1 MSGFPGLLPA
11 SGPGCAPRA
20 VPPLRDRRP
29 PGPAA
34 AAKAEDSWGTRLG
47 LRVLP
52 LQPTLPLPEAG
63 SQRPPGGYPGPEN
76 APPYCSPALP
86 AGRRPTAWGVT
97 TPALGH
103 RDVGEPR
110 GRPFLLLLGS
120 PDAGG
125 AHSFSPLH
133 QAPGVAGR
141 QSLQPAQRR
150 QPPRRPF
157 SRAPGRGGGGP
168 GT

>member
-63 SQRPPGGYPGPEN
+63 SQRPPGGYPGARKR
-76 APPYCSPALP
+76 APVLLP
-86 AGRRPTAWGVT
+86 
-97 TPALGH
+97 
-103 RDVGEPR
+103 
-110 GRPFLLLLGS
+110 
-120 PDAGG
+120 
-125 AHSFSPLH
+125 
-133 QAPGVAGR
+133 
-141 QSLQPAQRR
+141 
-150 QPPRRPF
+150 
-157 SRAPGRGGGGP
+157 RAPGRQAAHRMGRHDPSTWASGRRGAPGAALPPPSRFPGLRRRPLIFPPAPGSGGGW
-168 GT
+168 